1 MLPDPVVPRPID
13 GVVLVQLKIVPGTE
27 LVKMNAPA
35 VAPLHTVVLGNTVA
49 TGVGDTFTVKEWTGA
64 GQPLGAVAVTAIT
77 ATAVTVPV
85 LMAVKDGI
93 GLDEPEAANPIEV
106 LELVH
111 A

>member
-1 MLPDPVVPRPID
+1 MKTIVDVLAVLQTVCVA
-13 GVVLVQLKIVPGTE
+13 GVTFIV
-27 LVKMNAPA
+27 
-35 VAPLHTVVLGNTVA
+35 
-49 TGVGDTFTVKEWTGA
+49 GVGDTFTVKDWTGA